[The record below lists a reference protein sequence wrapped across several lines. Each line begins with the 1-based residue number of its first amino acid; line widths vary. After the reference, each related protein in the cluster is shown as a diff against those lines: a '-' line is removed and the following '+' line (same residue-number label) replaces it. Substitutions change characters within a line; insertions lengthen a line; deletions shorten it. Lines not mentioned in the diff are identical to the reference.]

1 MSLENSLKL
10 NSSYENEKNMEIV
23 NSEKLTRKF
32 FYFFRP
38 IISRRKRNA
47 MKNYQKKNSFRE
59 KEIILYASYF
69 TILHALYI
77 YIYTRAF
84 TCRNIPLTTLTFFEG
99 RSRDTERNETK
110 RNKTKQKRN
119 THTNIHHPFL
129 LSVSGKLPSYIFV
142 QPN

>member
-1 MSLENSLKL
+1 
-10 NSSYENEKNMEIV
+10 MEIV
-23 NSEKLTRKF
+23 NSEKFARKF
-32 FYFFRP
+32 IYFFRP

-47 MKNYQKKNSFRE
+47 MKNYQKENSFRE
-59 KEIILYASYF
+59 KEIILYASLFYDIAR
-69 TILHALYI
+69 TV

-119 THTNIHHPFL
+119 THTETFTIHFSSL
-129 LSVSGKLPSYIFV
+129 FQVSSHHIFSF
-142 QPN
+142 NRTNRNK

>member
-1 MSLENSLKL
+1 
-10 NSSYENEKNMEIV
+10 MEIV

-47 MKNYQKKNSFRE
+47 MKNYQKENSFRE
-59 KEIILYASYF
+59 KEIILYASLFYDIAR
-69 TILHALYI
+69 TV

>member
-1 MSLENSLKL
+1 MSLENSLKS

-32 FYFFRP
+32 IYFFRP

-47 MKNYQKKNSFRE
+47 MKNYQKENSFRE

-77 YIYTRAF
+77 YIYARLYLSQHSFNDLNLFRRA
-84 TCRNIPLTTLTFFEG
+84 I
-99 RSRDTERNETK
+99 SRHGTKRNETK
-110 RNKTKQKRN
+110 QNKTKTKH
-119 THTNIHHPFL
+119 THRNIHHPFL